1 MSLRSWVSR
10 LSFWLAAFCAVLSFV
25 VEAPLGP
32 RLGSFA
38 IICAVFSLLVWRG
51 WKPPARD
58 WQPTEPSML
67 EPEGLI
73 EAGKRITRSCAQ
85 SHDLDEALRAV
96 AQVLTQELGAL
107 EVRPGRILL
116 QPQGRSFMPLTDPSL
131 PKPRGA
137 SGKLKPAGERA
148 LREGANFTDA
158 ALGHAL
164 VVKHAG
170 DLVALIQFDA
180 LVVQVPA
187 EAMAQLLALAGT
199 ELGRVVARDLRPSA
213 GAALEP
219 AAPLLAS
226 SAEGSEFLAAISAD
240 RELALFILEPDH
252 RRLVAISRRAER
264 DFAARRQR
272 VLGKTVA
279 EVFSGVTAEQ
289 TQRAIEEALAGGVSV
304 EQSLVW
310 STSRGQRGA
319 NVSWCAL
326 RHADGTLRWLVAM
339 ARDLQAEPSSRA
351 ERRAMPRHGRLHAD
365 AARPPVTA
373 LPRPTAVVSRQGG
386 TS

>member
-1 MSLRSWVSR
+1 MSVRSWVSR

-25 VEAPLGP
+25 LAAPLGP
-32 RLGSFA
+32 RLGSLA

-85 SHDLDEALRAV
+85 AGDLDEALRGV

-107 EVRPGRILL
+107 DVRAGRITLE
-116 QPQGRSFMPLTDPSL
+116 QQGRSFIPLPESNL
-131 PKPRGA
+131 HKPRGT

-148 LREGANFTDA
+148 LRDGSNFTDA
-158 ALGHAL
+158 TLGHAL

-170 DLVALIQFDA
+170 ELMALIEFDA
-180 LVVQVPA
+180 LVVQVPP

-199 ELGRVVARDLRPSA
+199 ELGRVVARELRPSA
-213 GAALEP
+213 SPAFDP
-219 AAPLLAS
+219 AAPLPAS
-226 SAEGSEFLAAISAD
+226 GAEGPEFLAAINAD
-240 RELALFILEPDH
+240 RELALFVLEPDH

-279 EVFSGVTAEQ
+279 EAFSGLAAEQ
-289 TQRAIEEALAGGVSV
+289 AQRAIDEVLAGGASV
-304 EQSLVW
+304 EHCLVW

-319 NVSWCAL
+319 NVSWCVL
-326 RHADGTLRWLVAM
+326 RHTDGTLRWLVAM
-339 ARDLQAEPSSRA
+339 ARDLQADPTSRA

-365 AARPPVTA
+365 AARPPATA

-386 TS
+386 SS

>member
-1 MSLRSWVSR
+1 MSVRSWVSR

-25 VEAPLGP
+25 LAAPLGP

-73 EAGKRITRSCAQ
+73 EAGKRITRWCAQ
-85 SHDLDEALRAV
+85 AGDLDEALRGV

-107 EVRPGRILL
+107 GVRAGRIML
-116 QPQGRSFMPLTDPSL
+116 QPQGRSFIPLPDPNL
-131 PKPRGA
+131 PKLRGS

-148 LREGANFTDA
+148 LRDGANVTDA

-170 DLVALIQFDA
+170 ELMALIEFDA

-187 EAMAQLLALAGT
+187 EAMAQLLALAST
-199 ELGRVVARDLRPSA
+199 ELGRVVAREQRSSA
-213 GAALEP
+213 GAAFDS
-219 AAPLLAS
+219 AAPLLTS
-226 SAEGSEFLAAISAD
+226 SAAGPEFLAAISAD
-240 RELALFILEPDH
+240 RELALFVLEPDH

-272 VLGKTVA
+272 VLGKTLA
-279 EVFSGVTAEQ
+279 EVFSGLAAEQ
-289 TQRAIEEALAGGVSV
+289 AQRAIDEVLASGANV
-304 EQSLVW
+304 EHSLVW

-326 RHADGTLRWLVAM
+326 RHADGSLRWLVAM
-339 ARDLQAEPSSRA
+339 ARDLQAGPLNHA

-365 AARPPVTA
+365 ASRPPVTA

>member
-10 LSFWLAAFCAVLSFV
+10 LSFWLAAFCAILSFV
-25 VEAPLGP
+25 AEAPLGP

-116 QPQGRSFMPLTDPSL
+116 QPQGRSFVPLTDPSL

-137 SGKLKPAGERA
+137 SGKLKPAGEHA

-187 EAMAQLLALAGT
+187 EAMAQLLALAAT

-289 TQRAIEEALAGGVSV
+289 TQRAIEEALASGVSV

>member
-116 QPQGRSFMPLTDPSL
+116 QPQGRSFVPLTDPSL

>member
-1 MSLRSWVSR
+1 MSVRSWVSR

-25 VEAPLGP
+25 FTAPLGP

-67 EPEGLI
+67 EPEGVI
-73 EAGKRITRSCAQ
+73 DAGKRITRCCAQ
-85 SHDLDEALRAV
+85 AAALDEALRGV

-107 EVRPGRILL
+107 DVRCGRVTL
-116 QPQGRSFMPLTDPSL
+116 QPQGRCFISL
-131 PKPRGA
+131 PDPKLPKLRG
-137 SGKLKPAGERA
+137 SFDKLKPAGERA
-148 LREGANFTDA
+148 LRDGANFTDTT
-158 ALGHAL
+158 LGHAL

-170 DLVALIQFDA
+170 EVMALIEFDA

-199 ELGRVVARDLRPSA
+199 ELGRVAAREPRSNA
-213 GAALEP
+213 GAGFDP
-219 AAPLLAS
+219 AAPLLAN
-226 SAEGSEFLAAISAD
+226 SAEGPGFLAAISAD
-240 RELALFILEPDH
+240 RELALFVLEPDH
-252 RRLVAISRRAER
+252 CRLVAISRRAER

-279 EVFSGVTAEQ
+279 EVFSGLAAEQ
-289 TQRAIEEALAGGVSV
+289 AQRAIDEVMASGASV
-304 EQSLVW
+304 EHSLVW

-326 RHADGTLRWLVAM
+326 RHTDGTLRWLVAM
-339 ARDLQAEPSSRA
+339 ARDLQADPRSRA

-365 AARPPVTA
+365 AARPPATA
-373 LPRPTAVVSRQGG
+373 LPRPTGVVSRQGG

>member
-25 VEAPLGP
+25 AEAPLGP

-116 QPQGRSFMPLTDPSL
+116 QPQGRSFVPLTDPSL

-137 SGKLKPAGERA
+137 SGKLKPAGEHA
-148 LREGANFTDA
+148 LREGAHFTDA

-187 EAMAQLLALAGT
+187 EAMAQLLALAAT

-289 TQRAIEEALAGGVSV
+289 TQRAIEEALASGVSV